1 MTGFHSPSCM
11 ILLHSAWENKDLEYI
26 VPQGFC
32 RPSVTADSMEIIHFI
47 KKSHCTQHTM
57 HSILLLGSKLKVSL
71 SQEMNLFLTP
81 KYLQMNPLLS
91 FSIHHFFGKNERERE
106 RKGKGWGAGK
116 THSIFFLFYPKPP
129 GLGRHYFD
137 KIYSQVSPIANITNS
152 LFYSKCFSLH
162 RDSGQMPTRPSRM
175 HACRQQISSKPWAHL
190 KRLPV
195 LNPRFCR
202 WLGTGT
208 LYTKIIIDL

>member
-1 MTGFHSPSCM
+1 MTGFHRPSCM

-91 FSIHHFFGKNERERE
+91 VSIHHFLERMKEKERERE
-106 RKGKGWGAGK
+106 KGGGQER
-116 THSIFFLFYPKPP
+116 HILFFFYFTPN
-129 GLGRHYFD
+129 LL
-137 KIYSQVSPIANITNS
+137 V
-152 LFYSKCFSLH
+152 
-162 RDSGQMPTRPSRM
+162 
-175 HACRQQISSKPWAHL
+175 
-190 KRLPV
+190 
-195 LNPRFCR
+195 
-202 WLGTGT
+202 
-208 LYTKIIIDL
+208 